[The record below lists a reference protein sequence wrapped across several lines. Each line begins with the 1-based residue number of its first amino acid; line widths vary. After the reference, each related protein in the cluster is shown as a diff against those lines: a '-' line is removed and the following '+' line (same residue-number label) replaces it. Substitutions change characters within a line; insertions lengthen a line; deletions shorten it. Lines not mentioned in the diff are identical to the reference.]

1 MFKMAIP
8 MRKPASHRPALA
20 LALQGGGAHGAF
32 TWGVLDALLEADRF
46 DIAAISGT
54 SAGAMNAVALASGWQ
69 RGGPSAA
76 RESLSAFWAAV
87 GASVSLDA
95 FLVGASDEPSLAPA
109 ARAFASWARLFS
121 PQQLNPMGLNPL
133 REVLQNCIDFERLRA
148 ADAPRLFIA
157 TTQANTG
164 RLRLFENTEL
174 SVDVLLASA
183 CLPTLQAAVLID
195 GQPYWDGGFSANP
208 ALFPLVREGMDD
220 LLMVCLS
227 PFVYAET
234 PTSVEAIRERSLD
247 FAFNASFLREARS
260 IAELAAVARASR
272 SHPAWAPLQ
281 WLASR
286 RPFGKLEQ
294 RLARLRTHL
303 IDAQAD
309 LGHLAQETRLIAHM
323 PFLNKLCELGRQ
335 RARGWLEGPGQSV
348 GQASSADLATLFAPE
363 PAPRA
368 TA

>member
-1 MFKMAIP
+1 MAAS
-8 MRKPASHRPALA
+8 MHNPASRRLALA

-54 SAGAMNAVALASGWQ
+54 SAGAMNAVALADGWQ
-69 RGGPSAA
+69 RGGASGA
-76 RESLSAFWAAV
+76 RKTLSAFWTAV
-87 GASVSLDA
+87 GASVLLDA
-95 FLVGASDEPSLAPA
+95 FLVGASDAPSLAPA
-109 ARAFASWARLFS
+109 ARALASWARLFS

-133 REVLQNCIDFERLRA
+133 REVLENCIDFEGLRA
-148 ADAPRLFIA
+148 AAAPRLFIA

-164 RLRLFENTEL
+164 RLRLFENAEL

-183 CLPTLQAAVLID
+183 CLPTLQAAVVIE

-208 ALFPLVREGMDD
+208 ALFPLVCEGADD
-220 LLMVCLS
+220 LLIVCLA
-227 PFVYAET
+227 PLVYADT
-234 PTSVEAIRERSLD
+234 PSSVEAIRERSLD

-260 IAELAAVARASR
+260 IAELASVARASR
-272 SHPAWAPLQ
+272 NHPAWAPLQ

-286 RPFGKLEQ
+286 RPFGRIEQ

-323 PFLNKLCELGRQ
+323 PFLQKLCELGRE
-335 RARGWLEGPGQSV
+335 RARAWLDGPGQRV
-348 GQASSADLATLFAPE
+348 GLASSVDLAVLFAPE
-363 PAPRA
+363 QALPA

>member
-1 MFKMAIP
+1 MP
-8 MRKPASHRPALA
+8 NSTSRRPALA

-32 TWGVLDALLEADRF
+32 TWGVLDGLLEANRF
-46 DIAAISGT
+46 EIRALSGT
-54 SAGAMNAVALASGWQ
+54 SAGAMNAVALADGWQ
-69 RGGPSAA
+69 RGGASGA
-76 RESLSAFWAAV
+76 RATLRAFWMAV

-95 FLVGASDEPSLAPA
+95 FLVGAAGEPALAPA

-133 REVLQNCIDFERLRA
+133 REVLQTCIDFERLRA
-148 ADAPRLFIA
+148 SALPRLFIA

-164 RLRLFENTEL
+164 RLRLFENAEL

-208 ALFPLVREGMDD
+208 ALFPLVREGAED
-220 LLMVCLS
+220 LLIVCLS
-227 PFVYAET
+227 PLVYADT
-234 PTSVEAIRERSLD
+234 PSSVEAIRARSLD

-260 IAELAAVARASR
+260 IAELATIARASR

-286 RPFGKLEQ
+286 RPFGRIEQ

-309 LGHLAQETRLIAHM
+309 LGHLSQETRLIAHM
-323 PFLNKLCELGRQ
+323 PFLLKLCELGRE
-335 RARGWLEGPGQSV
+335 RARVWLEGPGQSV
-348 GQASSADLATLFAPE
+348 GQVSSADLATLFAPE
-363 PAPRA
+363 RA
-368 TA
+368 LSTQP